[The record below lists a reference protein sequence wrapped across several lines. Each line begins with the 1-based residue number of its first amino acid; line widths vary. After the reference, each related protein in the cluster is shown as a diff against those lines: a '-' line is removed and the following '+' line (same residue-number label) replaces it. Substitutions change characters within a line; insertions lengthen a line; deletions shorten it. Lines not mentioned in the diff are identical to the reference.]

1 MCTYKRTAKIEN
13 QLQLG
18 IVHNEKGNMATS
30 NERDRKEEPREETED
45 EDHIDEG
52 ENPMVPR
59 RVPEGL
65 NIQATCL
72 RARAAR

>member
-1 MCTYKRTAKIEN
+1 MCTYKRAAKIEN

-18 IVHNEKGNMATS
+18 SIHNEKGNMATS

-52 ENPMVPR
+52 KNPMVPR
-59 RVPEGL
+59 RAPERL

-72 RARAAR
+72 RARAAK